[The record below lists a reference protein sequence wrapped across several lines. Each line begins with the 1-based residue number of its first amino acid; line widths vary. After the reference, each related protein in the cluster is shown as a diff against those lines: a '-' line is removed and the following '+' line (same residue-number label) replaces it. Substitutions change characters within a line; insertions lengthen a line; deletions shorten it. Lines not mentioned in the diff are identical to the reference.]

1 MGALKII
8 GGLGAFFVA
17 TRVLQP
23 WKLIGDYQSLVKFY
37 KNTVGKTSWGKK
49 LKRAQNIK
57 KLRNERMKR
66 VKRFGNMR
74 NRIRARR
81 TRMLRLKRLTRVK
94 AGRFMQGKAT
104 GFLSKGMPF
113 LAGATATIT
122 RLQSGDSAQKAIGG
136 GIGAAV
142 GGAALTA
149 LLTPI
154 LGPFGPIVGNLLGG
168 FLGDK
173 IGAFVGDAI
182 TPIIE
187 MLNNQNRNTY
197 LGHIRNPRIYAV
209 PPNYAV
215 FTRFYFHPKNRVK
228 RAGDY

>member
-1 MGALKII
+1 MKVGTWFLLDLLSNPKFKGILDFSLPIIGKWLGSVYKILNTGVNWIMEAFGEKSLVVGALKII

-37 KNTVGKTSWGKK
+37 RNTVGKTSWGKK

-57 KLRNERMKR
+57 RLRNERMKR

-113 LAGATATIT
+113 LAVLLPQLQDYNQET
-122 RLQSGDSAQKAIGG
+122 RPESDWWWYWCCCGWCS
-136 GIGAAV
+136 V
-142 GGAALTA
+142 NC
-149 LLTPI
+149 
-154 LGPFGPIVGNLLGG
+154 IV
-168 FLGDK
+168 
-173 IGAFVGDAI
+173 
-182 TPIIE
+182 
-187 MLNNQNRNTY
+187 NTD
-197 LGHIRNPRIYAV
+197 
-209 PPNYAV
+209 
-215 FTRFYFHPKNRVK
+215 TRSFRSYCW
-228 RAGDY
+228 